1 MINRTTRLDLLIY
14 EDVRNLNPGENIS
27 LEYEGF
33 ALPEVD
39 MRLKYLAN
47 KGLIQIDASGE
58 EVVVTGVTN
67 TGHDFFKSL

>member
-1 MINRTTRLDLLIY
+1 LDLLIY
-14 EDVRNLNPGENIS
+14 EDVRNINPGENAS

-39 MRLKYLAN
+39 MRLKYLAK
-47 KGLIQIDASGE
+47 KGLLEIDTSGE
-58 EVVVTGVTN
+58 EVIVTGVTN